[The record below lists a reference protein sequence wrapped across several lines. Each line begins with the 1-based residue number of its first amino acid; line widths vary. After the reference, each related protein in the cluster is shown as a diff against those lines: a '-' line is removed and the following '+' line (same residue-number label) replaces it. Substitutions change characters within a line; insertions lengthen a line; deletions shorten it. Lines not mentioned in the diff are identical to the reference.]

1 MSQFQI
7 GTIIDAYTE
16 DLVAVSNVRRGEL
29 PGIDSLAANL
39 KASGGNKVAI
49 QATPLTDLVDAIST
63 EIPRVDE
70 QINMLNENLDG
81 LDDDIEAKEIQ
92 TSVQKLEAKKETM
105 REVLDKL
112 LSIDEDEREDK
123 LVIVD
128 GHRRTAAAEKAE
140 LETLKTEIVVA
151 KADPAELLLDQL
163 TMGTTGENL
172 TFYEE
177 ARAFSALLDLNLT
190 REEISARM
198 GSVSRDHIRQR
209 VALIPIVERAET
221 LSDDDTVTEWLTKLD
236 NNDLRSRY
244 LNKVGMYHDEKLKKE
259 GKQPLSDDEFVTL
272 LDESMKAPNYAKFK
286 DFCNEAFGKN
296 EGTPRPPKGP
306 KDGKGEGGEGAS
318 RRRPDKELRAELEKQ
333 QALLAL
339 AEKAVADGSKEVSE
353 ADLATLRTNVAALEF
368 HFGGPVP
375 GIPESMT
382 GAAERYDALKA
393 EEQAKADEAKK
404 AEREKKSAAKKEEK
418 AAEAAERKKT
428 EATFK
433 ELYKA
438 GPGQYAKGVKQSEK
452 KIEKLNKTIEES
464 NTKIAEL
471 NEEQPEGY
479 EVEVAKLNVKV
490 AKAEQNIEITESVLK
505 TQRANLVTAEAEFQA
520 KKPDWLVEK
529 EAKAAERAEAR
540 AKKKAE
546 EEAAAGDG
554 ETTEPASE

>member
-1 MSQFQI
+1 MSEQFTV
-7 GTIIDAYTE
+7 GTIMEAYVE
-16 DLVAVSNVRRGEL
+16 DLVAVSNVRRGDL

-70 QINMLNENLDG
+70 QINMLKDNLDG
-81 LDDDIEAKEIQ
+81 IDDDIEAREIQ
-92 TSVQKLEAKKETM
+92 TSVEKLEAKKETM
-105 REVLDKL
+105 REVLDSL

-128 GHRRTAAAEKAE
+128 GHRRAAAAEKAE
-140 LETLKTEIVVA
+140 LETLKTEIVRA

-163 TMGTTGENL
+163 TMGTTGANL

-177 ARAFSALLDLNLT
+177 ARAFSSLLDLNLT

-221 LSDDDTVTEWLTKLD
+221 MSDDHVVSEWLTKLD

-244 LNKVGMYHDEKLKKE
+244 LNKVGMYHDEKLKGE
-259 GKQPLSDDEFVTL
+259 GKQPLSDDDFVTL
-272 LDESMKAPNYAKFK
+272 LDESMKAPNYNTFK
-286 DFCNEAFGKN
+286 NWCNESFGKN
-296 EGTPRPPKGP
+296 EGAPRQPKGP
-306 KDGKGEGGEGAS
+306 KDGAGGEGGEGAP

-339 AEKAVADGSKEVSE
+339 AEKAVADGSKEVSKT
-353 ADLATLRTNVAALEF
+353 DLQTLRINVAALEY

-375 GIPESMT
+375 SIPESMQS
-382 GAAERYDALKA
+382 AAERYDALKS

-404 AEREKKSAAKKEEK
+404 AEREKKSAVKKEEK
-418 AAEAAERKKT
+418 AAEAAERKKV
-428 EATFK
+428 EATLK

-464 NTKIAEL
+464 SAKIAEL
-471 NEEQPEGY
+471 NEEQSEGY
-479 EVEVAKLNVKV
+479 EVEVAKLNVKI

-520 KKPDWLVEK
+520 KKPDWLIEK
-529 EAKAAERAEAR
+529 EAKAAERAAAR
-540 AKKKAE
+540 AAKKAE
-546 EEAAAGDG
+546 EEAAA
-554 ETTEPASE
+554 ASEETAE